1 MCLPLTQSKCAGV
14 LSAGG
19 EDAGEDGSTSATR
32 AGGDALAAGNGVGGA
47 GSAGGGVRAAGVGG
61 KGFGSGVGEGAGSAG
76 GGALA
81 AGVGG
86 EGFGSGA
93 IRRGG
98 LASHRGDRRS
108 FAARA
113 RRRSAFGLAANFDK
127 NPTTHSATSHGIGLV
142 SIRFRH
148 ALAAA

>member
-19 EDAGEDGSTSATR
+19 EDAGEDGSASATR
-32 AGGDALAAGNGVGGA
+32 AGGDALAAGNGVG
-47 GSAGGGVRAAGVGG
+47 
-61 KGFGSGVGEGAGSAG
+61 EGAGSAG
-76 GGALA
+76 GGARA

-86 EGFGSGA
+86 GGFGSDA
-93 IRRGG
+93 IGRDG
-98 LASHRGDRRS
+98 LAAHRGNLRS
-108 FAARA
+108 CAARA

>member
-32 AGGDALAAGNGVGGA
+32 ARDALAAGNGVGGA
-47 GSAGGGVRAAGVGG
+47 GSAGGGARAAGVGG
-61 KGFGSGVGEGAGSAG
+61 KGFGSG
-76 GGALA
+76 
-81 AGVGG
+81 
-86 EGFGSGA
+86 A
-93 IRRGG
+93 IRRDG
-98 LASHRGDRRS
+98 LAAHRGDLRS

-127 NPTTHSATSHGIGLV
+127 NPTMHSATSHGIGLV

>member
-32 AGGDALAAGNGVGGA
+32 AGGDALAAGNGVG
-47 GSAGGGVRAAGVGG
+47 
-61 KGFGSGVGEGAGSAG
+61 EGAGSAG
-76 GGALA
+76 GSALA

-93 IRRGG
+93 IRRDG
-98 LASHRGDRRS
+98 LASHRGDLRS